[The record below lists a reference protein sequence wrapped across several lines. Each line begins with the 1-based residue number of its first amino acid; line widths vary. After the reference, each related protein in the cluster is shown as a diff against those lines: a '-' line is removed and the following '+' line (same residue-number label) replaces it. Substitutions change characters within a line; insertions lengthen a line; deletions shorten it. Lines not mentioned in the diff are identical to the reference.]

1 MAKFKSDV
9 RALVLQ
15 DDEGVWARF
24 AEHEFETDDKDV
36 AARLRKV
43 DGVTEVKGGDAEPDD
58 SEPQGYSGM
67 KKADLEAEIERRN
80 AERDEADQIKPD
92 GTKNA
97 DLIAALEADDAAS
110 AE

>member
-24 AEHEFETDDKDV
+24 AEHEFETGDKDV

-43 DGVTEVKGGDAEPDD
+43 DGVTEVKGSDAEPDD
-58 SEPQGYSGM
+58 GEENPPA
-67 KKADLEAEIERRN
+67 KKAA
-80 AERDEADQIKPD
+80 AKKP
-92 GTKNA
+92 
-97 DLIAALEADDAAS
+97 AAS
-110 AE
+110 DK

>member
-43 DGVTEVKGGDAEPDD
+43 DGVTEVKSASKAADD
-58 SEPQGYSGM
+58 GEENPPA
-67 KKADLEAEIERRN
+67 KKAA
-80 AERDEADQIKPD
+80 AKKP
-92 GTKNA
+92 
-97 DLIAALEADDAAS
+97 AAS
-110 AE
+110 DK